1 MLNAKWK
8 RTVQTGIWTT
18 MAVCAFLAGGC
29 HDDDGASTR
38 ATNEKAA
45 ASGQPQASNDRT
57 SGIVKRF
64 VDAGWNRPAAESV
77 VDLNA
82 EWFQIQAEE
91 NPTGLEIQLK
101 LLDVLGRYSD
111 LHDFLIIHPEAAGL
125 LASVDNPRSVA
136 ESLNVAAADC
146 EYERI
151 AGLFVQ
157 HAAPKDAGRLAQA
170 LAANYE
176 QIKVLH
182 RRGFIGCEAIFI
194 FNRDDSAGREYQLWL
209 CEALSARSEAS
220 EEELGSFVNLAI
232 RQGASIR
239 ERMKKD
245 EQFREQFRAELW
257 PKLMQVLA
265 NDQSPL
271 EFYLN
276 EPNLWDLL
284 MLENGVELL
293 SRCGLL
299 PLDLLY
305 GYPEIGHRA
314 YPKVLH
320 DKVIQILLRREEQ
333 AIHSLMTFR
342 DEPQFHKFLERDLSP
357 DTRSAALAQ
366 LLAAGTN
373 YPAKLASYE
382 RLSNTALADEVG
394 PPPSGIVTWIPLYY
408 TLYEVPKKRLQGREP
423 TGMDLLS
430 AVADPLFL
438 VVDIFTGGGAA
449 AGRKALVAGGK
460 KAAEAASKKIAE
472 KGVKK
477 FFVTTLCDSGLELA
491 KKRVGKEIAENMS
504 EKELADWTITSMFS
518 QVQQI
523 VSSTAGK
530 ATTFEITK
538 PVQFMFSYSGIGRD
552 SWKRRTGLEAKL
564 FMRGDARVFVRL
576 GNLPLAILGS
586 RGAAFLNRTS
596 QDLSIGVIAES
607 EPGQDALNEGV
618 SKIVSAKDQ
627 LRPWAQNVSAWW
639 LLNASELELELS
651 QVEAKDNQSK
661 GNKN

>member
-1 MLNAKWK
+1 MRNAEWK
-8 RTVQTGIWTT
+8 TKVRVGIWVAIAACTY
-18 MAVCAFLAGGC
+18 ASGGC
-29 HDDDGASTR
+29 RNEGAPVQAVDSVV
-38 ATNEKAA
+38 
-45 ASGQPQASNDRT
+45 SASNEPQSSIERT
-57 SGIVKRF
+57 SDF
-64 VDAGWNRPAAESV
+64 VARLVGAGWNSKAAESV
-77 VDLNA
+77 VELNA

-101 LLDVLGRYSD
+101 LLNALGQYSD
-111 LHDFLIIHPEAAGL
+111 LHEFLIVHPETAGL
-125 LASVDNPRSVA
+125 LASVDNPRNVA
-136 ESLNVAAADC
+136 ESLSVAFADG

-157 HAAPKDAGRLAQA
+157 HAAPKDAGQLALA

-176 QIKVLH
+176 QIKALH

-194 FNRDDSAGREYQLWL
+194 FSRDDSAGREYQLWL

-232 RQGASIR
+232 RQGPSIR

-293 SRCGLL
+293 NRCGLL

-305 GYPEIGHRA
+305 GYQEIGHRA

-320 DKVIQILLRREEQ
+320 DKIIQILLRREEQ
-333 AIHSLMTFR
+333 AIHSLMKFR
-342 DEPQFHKFLERDLSP
+342 DEPQFHKLLQRDLSP

-394 PPPSGIVTWIPLYY
+394 PPPSGIVTWVPFYY

-430 AVADPLFL
+430 AVADPAFL

-460 KAAEAASKKIAE
+460 EAAEAASKEIAE
-472 KGVKK
+472 KGVEK
-477 FFVTTLCDSGLELA
+477 FFVTTLRDSGLELA
-491 KKRVGKEIAENMS
+491 KKRVGKEISENMS

-538 PVQFMFSYSGIGRD
+538 PVQFMFSYSGVGRD
-552 SWKRRTGLEAKL
+552 SWKRWTGLEAKL
-564 FMRGDARVFVRL
+564 FMRGDARVFVRI

-627 LRPWAQNVSAWW
+627 LRAWQQNVSAWW